1 MRIVAIAALV
11 GSLVLA
17 GVAAL
22 LGVSSLDN
30 QRRQTTLVL
39 DARAQSEAASLGS
52 YFKRARAITLVTA
65 QNPAFARFLAEPGT
79 LRQKL
84 ASGGPNLVAANKA
97 LNYLEHLYP
106 SSIGEACLIIAS
118 GHELAR
124 VVYGKQATVADLSPD
139 ESGNPFFKPTFGEPI
154 GVVYQ
159 APPYRSPD
167 THLWVIANSTPIGAA
182 GHALALVHFE
192 ITLDSFRQEA
202 AASSTGA
209 HIVVLD
215 RNSGLAVIDSARP
228 QGHGALGYQPD
239 RSLATAAHKPGAGGT
254 LTVDGHPAA
263 YAAVPRTA
271 GNANDWVVVAI
282 SPKAAGVT
290 LAGIGAATLALGGV
304 ALLLLLVAGLCAVA
318 ARRQEAAARVRDGER
333 AQLEQD
339 RETSQREALTFAAEA
354 QEQAARL
361 ETLVSEV
368 RSGASAIASAA
379 GDVEVEVRS
388 GQQSLAAIDA
398 EADDLAAAAADQQRT
413 TELALAA
420 ASAADEA
427 AREGAGASERTR
439 SSIEDVQ
446 AVTDE
451 LSAAIA
457 MLDEKTAGIAGMA
470 SAIGG
475 VASQTNLLALNASIE
490 AARAGE
496 HGRGFAVVAEQVR
509 LLAEESAGAA
519 ASIDALLDELRTAG
533 ERARNASHDAGDR
546 VATTVATVDE
556 ALATFERISSEV
568 SSLHGSLA
576 AVSDGA
582 AATAAASDRVRDA
595 ARASGLTAASTLE
608 SAAALADT
616 ARMLDGLATDGS
628 QPG

>member
-11 GSLVLA
+11 GALALA

-22 LGVSSLDN
+22 LGVSSLDS
-30 QRRQTTLVL
+30 QRRQTALVL

-52 YFKRARAITLVTA
+52 YFARARAITLVTA
-65 QNPAFARFLAEPGT
+65 QNPAFQRFLAEPGT

-84 ASGGPNLVAANKA
+84 ARGGPNLAAANQA
-97 LNYLEHLYP
+97 LSYLEHLYP
-106 SSIGEACLIIAS
+106 ASIGEACLIIAS

-124 VVYGKQATVADLSPD
+124 VVNGKAATVADLSPD
-139 ESGNPFFKPTFGEPI
+139 ESGNPFFTPTFGEPI

-167 THLWVIANSTPIGAA
+167 THLWVIANSTPIGSG

-202 AASSTGA
+202 DVTGA

-215 RNSGLAVIDSARP
+215 RSSGLAVIDSARP
-228 QGHGALGYQPD
+228 QGRGALGYQPD
-239 RSLATAAHKPGAGGT
+239 RSLAAATRSTEAHGT

-263 YAAVPRTA
+263 YASVPRAA
-271 GNANDWVVVAI
+271 GNANRWLVVAI
-282 SPKAAGVT
+282 SPQAAGIT

-304 ALLLLLVAGLCAVA
+304 ALLLLVVAGVCAVA
-318 ARRQEAAARVRDGER
+318 ARRQAAAMRVRDRER
-333 AQLEQD
+333 ARLEHD

-388 GQQSLAAIDA
+388 GQESLAAIDA

-420 ASAADEA
+420 ASAADAA

-439 SSIEDVQ
+439 SSIE
-446 AVTDE
+446 AVKAVSDE

-457 MLDEKTAGIAGMA
+457 LLDEKTAGIAGMA

-496 HGRGFAVVAEQVR
+496 HGRGFSVVAEQVR
-509 LLAEESAGAA
+509 LLAEESASAA
-519 ASIDALLDELRTAG
+519 ASIDALLAELRTAG
-533 ERARNASHDAGDR
+533 ERARAASRDTGER

-556 ALATFERISSEV
+556 ALATFERISAEV

-576 AVSDGA
+576 AVSEGA
-582 AATAAASDRVRDA
+582 AHTAAASDRVRDA
-595 ARASGLTAASTLE
+595 ARASERTAASTLE

-616 ARMLDGLATDGS
+616 ARMLDGLAADGRS
-628 QPG
+628 G